1 VITFKLIRFLFV
13 LNVSYDFILSF
24 VDSVCPTTMK
34 CICRH
39 YGITRWPS
47 RKINK
52 VNRSLSKLKQVNEL
66 VQEQAGA
73 HSSSGRDSINS
84 RTTEGPC
91 PVPEQSQP
99 QLGRVL
105 LEDSGS
111 SKDLE
116 DLCGEAPL
124 HNLLTVTIKA
134 SYKEDIIRFRFVVP
148 GSLVMLREDVSGRL
162 KIEIGTFEIKYLD
175 DDQQWVKLASD
186 SDLEECMEIARVSS
200 KYRIVR
206 LLVSDIG
213 VNLGSSCESTGG
225 VNELN
230 LYSNCKLYL
239 CRVFV
244 SLALHFG

>member
-1 VITFKLIRFLFV
+1 VP
-13 LNVSYDFILSF
+13 NNANNNPSQ
-24 VDSVCPTTMK
+24 
-34 CICRH
+34 
-39 YGITRWPS
+39 PS
-47 RKINK
+47 R
-52 VNRSLSKLKQVNEL
+52 SK
-66 VQEQAGA
+66 
-73 HSSSGRDSINS
+73 SSSGRDSINS